1 MPWPACTAS
10 TAATPSPPTSSS
22 IRHSTPWAGG
32 CHITD
37 PEGHTSK
44 RIALPVRFAFLA
56 DLENAQRA
64 SIAHGKWL
72 VDQRLDRGKALF

>member
-1 MPWPACTAS
+1 MASLHLPAPQLHHHRRRRRAS
-10 TAATPSPPTSSS
+10 G
-22 IRHSTPWAGG
+22 HSTPWAGG